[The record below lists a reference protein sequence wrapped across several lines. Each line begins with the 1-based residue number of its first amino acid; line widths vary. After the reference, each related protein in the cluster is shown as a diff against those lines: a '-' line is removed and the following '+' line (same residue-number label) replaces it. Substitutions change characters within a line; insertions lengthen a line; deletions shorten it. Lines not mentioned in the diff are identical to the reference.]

1 MLIRVLGEGEGICKD
16 LGQEETWP
24 IYGIFFFLKCVYGIK
39 HRGEHD
45 KKDEERWAYAD
56 HAAKNLFFVRKAVRS
71 H

>member
-1 MLIRVLGEGEGICKD
+1 MKARAFAKIWDRKKHGLFME
-16 LGQEETWP
+16 
-24 IYGIFFFLKCVYGIK
+24 FFFLKCVYGIK

-45 KKDEERWAYAD
+45 KKDEDRWAYAD